1 MRHQPQYLGPRW
13 IGRSGSLY
21 VDWEVCCETA
31 MRLVP
36 AAATHEL
43 QDGQEDINCIEVDGK

>member
-1 MRHQPQYLGPRW
+1 MAVFTL
-13 IGRSGSLY
+13 IGFR
-21 VDWEVCCETA
+21 EVCCETA

-43 QDGQEDINCIEVDGK
+43 QDGQKDINCIEVDGK